1 MKLPLYVK
9 SGWFL
14 YGSYIG
20 LFALTFGLFHPR
32 HPEIVVFILKGLLFL
47 LTTVLYHVVS
57 RPEIPRVLSWG
68 WALLSLGF
76 LVEFLSSFSKL
87 PFDLCFSHLL
97 FAFGIITIT
106 HGFTTTIKGH
116 REREEALK
124 EAEERARYLACHD
137 PLTGVYNRYALE
149 EFLSREIPR
158 AKRYNRKIGVLMVDV
173 DDLKVIND
181 KFGHKAGDEL
191 LKEVAKRLR
200 NAVRKEDLVVRY
212 GGDEFLVILTETKG
226 DPQEIA
232 KRIEDIL
239 SGTKAPHGIDVR
251 VSAGASLWDPRE
263 HEEIDPAIARADRL
277 MYSRK
282 QSKKEEL

>member
-1 MKLPLYVK
+1 MKLFCAK

-32 HPEIVVFILKGLLFL
+32 RPEIGVFILKGLLFL

-57 RPEIPRVLSWG
+57 RPEVPRVLSWG

-76 LVEFLSSFSKL
+76 LVEFLSSFSE
-87 PFDLCFSHLL
+87 PSFNLCFSHLL
-97 FAFGIITIT
+97 FASGIVAITR
-106 HGFTTTIKGH
+106 GFTTTIKEH
-116 REREEALK
+116 REREKALK

-149 EFLSREIPR
+149 EFLSREVPR

-191 LKEVAKRLR
+191 LKEVAKRLS
-200 NAVRKEDLVVRY
+200 NAVRREDLVVRY
-212 GGDEFLVILTETKG
+212 GGDEFLVILTETK
-226 DPQEIA
+226 DNLEEVAQ
-232 KRIEDIL
+232 RIEDIL
-239 SGTKAPHGIDVR
+239 SGTKGPHGIDVR

-263 HEEIDPAIARADRL
+263 HEKIDSAIAKADRL
-277 MYSRK
+277 MYGRK
-282 QSKKEEL
+282 QSKKGES